1 MLAVARR
8 LSHLFLPAVAL
19 IAAVAAAADV
29 IISVFV
35 VVSVL
40 YFFIGIPLWCILL
53 SRVALGGVAGVLGK
67 SAPW

>member
-1 MLAVARR
+1 MPAVARR
-8 LSHLFLPAVAL
+8 ISHLFLPAVAL
-19 IAAVAAAADV
+19 IAVVVAAADV
-29 IISVFV
+29 IISVF

>member
-1 MLAVARR
+1 MPAVARR

-35 VVSVL
+35 VSVL
-40 YFFIGIPLWCILL
+40 YFFIGIPLRFILL

>member
-1 MLAVARR
+1 MPAVARR

-40 YFFIGIPLWCILL
+40 YFFIGIPLRFILL